1 MGVGQGMLFLPAVGL
16 VSQYF
21 RRRRALSIGLTVTG
35 SSIGGIVHPIMLN
48 NLIKSIGFARAV
60 RANAYLVLGCCVLAQ
75 LLARTRIPG
84 RKHRQTQPPPFDFA
98 TIVKDTPY
106 LFTIGGAFFVALGLF
121 YPCVLAAAALA
132 ELCRIFYIQ
141 FFAVAHGIDPNL
153 AFYSASRA
161 AVRCH

>member
-106 LFTIGGAFFVALGLF
+106 LFAIGGAFFVALGLF
-121 YPCVLAAAALA
+121 YPCVLARL
-132 ELCRIFYIQ
+132 
-141 FFAVAHGIDPNL
+141 
-153 AFYSASRA
+153 SR
-161 AVRCH
+161 R